1 MNILK
6 LYIIKGA
13 QSGCIVLNNQSPFY
27 SPNSKTVLA
36 TGMLLGGLDQ
46 HGFLQPFQL
55 SLWYGRV
62 EESFISVF
70 VCVRSDQTSPE
81 TRALCKLRLARGKV

>member
-13 QSGCIVLNNQSPFY
+13 QSRCIVLNNQSPFY

-36 TGMLLGGLDQ
+36 TGMLLRGLDQ
-46 HGFLQPFQL
+46 HGF
-55 SLWYGRV
+55 YGHSNCPRGTDV
-62 EESFISVF
+62 L
-70 VCVRSDQTSPE
+70 R
-81 TRALCKLRLARGKV
+81 RALFLCLFVLGQIRQVLKPEPCVSSG